1 MKWSDRIRDLD
12 EADDDSIKW
21 AEDHSRRLK
30 SAYEA
35 GHRQALWQI
44 IVVCSLRG
52 TPIPEWACEVFTGI
66 DPHVK
71 WGMIESWSEVFGKPR
86 EKARSV
92 IKAKNSRRSVYE
104 MVQLLNARGNPINDA
119 MFELIGKRLGIG
131 GKTTV
136 KNLYREAQEFFAE
149 QNQTPVHSRFVK

>member
-1 MKWSDRIRDLD
+1 MKWSDPTRDLD

-35 GHRQALWQI
+35 GHRQALWEI
-44 IVVCSLRG
+44 IVVCSLSG

-71 WGMIESWSEVFGKPR
+71 WGMIESWNEVFGKPR

-92 IKAKNSRRSVYE
+92 IKAKNSRTSVYE

-136 KNLYREAQEFFAE
+136 KNLYREAQEFFDE
-149 QNQTPVHSRFVK
+149 KPNKT

>member
-35 GHRQALWQI
+35 GHRQALWEI
-44 IVVCSLRG
+44 IVVCSLSG

-71 WGMIESWSEVFGKPR
+71 WGMIESWNEVFGKPR

-92 IKAKNSRRSVYE
+92 IKAKNSRTSVYE

-136 KNLYREAQEFFAE
+136 KNLYREAQEFFDE
-149 QNQTPVHSRFVK
+149 KPNKT

>member
-35 GHRQALWQI
+35 GHRQALWEI
-44 IVVCSLRG
+44 IVVCSLSG

-71 WGMIESWSEVFGKPR
+71 WGMIESWNEVFGKPR

-92 IKAKNSRRSVYE
+92 IKAKNSRTSVYE
-104 MVQLLNARGNPINDA
+104 MVQLLNAKGMPINDP
-119 MFELIGKRLGIG
+119 MFELIGKHLGIG
-131 GKTTV
+131 GQTTV
-136 KNLYREAQEFFAE
+136 KNLYREAQEFFDE
-149 QNQTPVHSRFVK
+149 KPNKT

>member
-1 MKWSDRIRDLD
+1 MKWSDRIRDVD

-35 GHRQALWQI
+35 GHRQALWEI
-44 IVVCSLRG
+44 IVVCSLSG

-71 WGMIESWSEVFGKPR
+71 WGMIESWNEVFGKPR

-92 IKAKNSRRSVYE
+92 IKAKNSRTSVYE

-136 KNLYREAQEFFAE
+136 KNLYREAQEFFDE
-149 QNQTPVHSRFVK
+149 KPNKT

>member
-1 MKWSDRIRDLD
+1 MKWSDRIRDVD

-35 GHRQALWQI
+35 GHRQALWEI
-44 IVVCSLRG
+44 IVVCSLSG

-71 WGMIESWSEVFGKPR
+71 WGMIGSWNEVFGKPR

-92 IKAKNSRRSVYE
+92 IKAKNSRTSVYE

-136 KNLYREAQEFFAE
+136 KNLYREAQEFFDE
-149 QNQTPVHSRFVK
+149 KPNKT

>member
-1 MKWSDRIRDLD
+1 MKWSDRIRDVD

-35 GHRQALWQI
+35 GHRQALWEI
-44 IVVCSLRG
+44 IVVCSLSG
-52 TPIPEWACEVFTGI
+52 TPIPEWACEVFTGV

-71 WGMIESWSEVFGKPR
+71 WGMIESWNEVFGKPR

-92 IKAKNSRRSVYE
+92 IKAKNSRTSVYE

-136 KNLYREAQEFFAE
+136 KNLYREAQEFFDE
-149 QNQTPVHSRFVK
+149 KPNKT